1 MDRLKTLGTWVLL
14 VIAFYIFSQVITYL
28 FLGGPKNVDDN
39 ISNNVVTNNSVTNND
54 ITNSITNE
62 LNETNTQNTATNN
75 TVTNRIKILN

>member
-28 FLGGPKNVDDN
+28 FLGGPN
-39 ISNNVVTNNSVTNND
+39 TAQEGATNND

-62 LNETNTQNTATNN
+62 VNETNTQNTATNN